1 MYRGPFGSHVLE
13 TLLDV
18 VDDAR
23 RGSGSQDMEG
33 VLEEFA
39 GTATEFLFDMVR
51 SKYGSF
57 VARRLVGVLAGISKN
72 GNKTVKVSDIGG
84 GEGEDVATATR
95 SYVNGAKKNL
105 VRKVEGASR
114 SHHDATTTSYTN
126 VRVDLL
132 ENMWRKLLLNDDNEM
147 TSADLYDLQ
156 TSSFAGPFL
165 KVLLEAVAMV
175 GDDQQRSDVVIS
187 VLGGNPAVGPDS
199 VSSDSLYRLMTDRS
213 GSHLVEAA
221 LAAAPDGVFTKLCS
235 AGFKGRLPALA
246 QHPSANFAVQAAISN
261 VKKPQ
266 QLKRMFE
273 DLKDCFSALLKGRR
287 GGVVTVLLAAAG
299 KLNTLQAECSKTLWD
314 SMKESF
320 PTQKTPLH
328 SLLTLDTTVELGV
341 PTQGGNR
348 KLSSLGCAA
357 AVSLFQYPKGMTK
370 DWNQALERLEKK
382 EVCSIA
388 LDPGGCRV
396 LESYLGHEDTTA
408 DRANE
413 LLSKIQGSWADI
425 ACFGSG
431 NKFVERCFVTCK
443 DASIKKDSALEVAR
457 AEARVAATHRGPALL
472 ALCRVADIK
481 ADEKTWER
489 RLETADATRK
499 EFEEI
504 IFDDGKKKGSSGTK
518 EDRKKK
524 EKKHKRDDTDDTK
537 DGKKKKKKKSEK
549 KKEEDS

>member
-1 MYRGPFGSHVLE
+1 VLE

-23 RGSGSQDMEG
+23 RRSHDSEMEG

-57 VARRLVGVLAGISKN
+57 VARRLVGVLAGISKD
-72 GNKTVKVSDIGG
+72 GNKTKMSDNG
-84 GEGEDVATATR
+84 GEGEDVGTTR

-114 SHHDATTTSYTN
+114 SHHHDTATTTTYTHPN

-132 ENMWRKLLLNDDNEM
+132 ENMWRKLLSNDGDM

-165 KVLLEAVAMV
+165 KVLLEAVAIV
-175 GDDQQRSDVVIS
+175 GDEQQRSDVVIS
-187 VLGGNPAVGPDS
+187 VLGGNPAIGPDS

-299 KLNTLQAECSKTLWD
+299 KLNTLQSECSKTLWE
-314 SMKESF
+314 SLKESF

-341 PTQGGNR
+341 PTQGGNK

-357 AVSLFQYPKGMTK
+357 AVSLFQYPKGMTR
-370 DWNQALERLEKK
+370 DWNQALERMEKK

-396 LESYLGHEDTTA
+396 LESYLGHEDTTT

-413 LLSKIQGSWADI
+413 LLAKIQGSWADI

-443 DASIKKDSALEVAR
+443 DASIKKDIALEVAR
-457 AEARVAATHRGPALL
+457 AETRVAATHRGPALL

-504 IFDDGKKKGSSGTK
+504 IFDDSTKKKASSDDAK
-518 EDRKKK
+518 DKKK
-524 EKKHKRDDTDDTK
+524 KKKKKHKRDDDNKGDK
-537 DGKKKKKKKSEK
+537 EKKNKKKKS
-549 KKEEDS
+549 KKEESD